1 MTTWG
6 NRTIVDEPRV
16 EKDLVF
22 DQVIPPKSS
31 LGFVVK
37 KGQYLR
43 VTDIEGKQV
52 GDFVV
57 LNEHN
62 LKEHIDPVNTRKDII
77 RTELFSASPPK
88 IAFGGVYFPSGVGTR
103 LLTGNK
109 LYSNIDNAMMT
120 VVADTQVPAG
130 VHDFFAGRCSARI
143 FELRG
148 AEPRDG
154 CLELFVKALKDW
166 GFTKPE
172 EIPPNMNLFM
182 NIPLDPVTGLFY
194 IEEPVTRPGDYI
206 ELRAEIDCVC
216 ALTACPDNVLSK
228 CNGTPPHPPKP
239 LSVQIYSPK

>member
-1 MTTWG
+1 MM
-6 NRTIVDEPRV
+6 VDEPTV
-16 EKDLVF
+16 DKELFF
-22 DQVIPPKSS
+22 DQIIPPKSS

-43 VTDIEGKQV
+43 IIDIEGKQC
-52 GDFVV
+52 GDFIV

-62 LKEHIDPVNTRKDII
+62 LKEHMDPLNTRTGII

-109 LYSNIDNAMMT
+109 LISNIFNEMMT

-130 VHDFFAGRCSARI
+130 VHDFFAGRCSSKI

-148 AEPRDG
+148 VGPRDG
-154 CLELFVKALKDW
+154 CLELFLKALKDW
-166 GFTKPE
+166 GFTKSE
-172 EIPPNMNLFM
+172 EVPPNISFFM
-182 NIPLDPVTGLFY
+182 NVPLDPATGLFY

-206 ELRAEIDCVC
+206 ELRAEMDCVC
-216 ALTACPDNVLSK
+216 ALTACPANVTSK
-228 CNGTPPHPPKP
+228 ATGTPPHPAKP
-239 LSVQIYSPK
+239 LRVQLYKPK